1 MAFAGWV
8 NFNGVGRA
16 NMPSIVKIL
25 LGALATAILT
35 WFLYGPMGLGAKC
48 NVSGAST
55 LPSTDIAA
63 AVPAAAPAE
72 APATVEAVAS
82 CQTNVNAVVSSKKI
96 NFGSGNAVI
105 TEFSKPTVDAVAAA
119 VKDCAGTQM
128 EVGGHTDQMGDD
140 ASNQKLSENRANA
153 VIAALV
159 ERGVPK
165 ERMTAKGYGE
175 TKLLDT
181 ATSRDALAKNRRIE
195 FSVTG
200 TAAAVPADAAAAQ

>member
-1 MAFAGWV
+1 
-8 NFNGVGRA
+8 
-16 NMPSIVKIL
+16 MPSIVKIL

-48 NVSGAST
+48 NVSGASA

-63 AVPAAAPAE
+63 AVPAE
-72 APATVEAVAS
+72 APASVEAVAS
-82 CQTNVNAVVSSKKI
+82 CQTNVNTVVSSKKI

-153 VIAALV
+153 VVAALV

>member
-1 MAFAGWV
+1 
-8 NFNGVGRA
+8 
-16 NMPSIVKIL
+16 MPSIVKIL
-25 LGALATAILT
+25 LGALATAVLT

-48 NVSGAST
+48 NVSGASAV
-55 LPSTDIAA
+55 PSAGTAA

-72 APATVEAVAS
+72 APATVAAVAS
-82 CQTNVNAVVSSKKI
+82 CQAGVNTVVSSKKI

-140 ASNQKLSENRANA
+140 ASNQKLSEDRANA
-153 VIAALV
+153 VVAALV

-175 TKLLDT
+175 TKLLDP
-181 ATSRDALAKNRRIE
+181 ALSKDALAKNRRIE
-195 FSVTG
+195 F
-200 TAAAVPADAAAAQ
+200 AVAVSGAAAATPAAANEAAPAQ

>member
-1 MAFAGWV
+1 MEWGEQK
-8 NFNGVGRA
+8 
-16 NMPSIVKIL
+16 MPSIVKIL
-25 LGALATAILT
+25 LGALATAVLT

-48 NVSGAST
+48 NVSGASA
-55 LPSTDIAA
+55 LPAAGTA
-63 AVPAAAPAE
+63 AVAPDKPAE
-72 APATVEAVAS
+72 APATAEAVAS
-82 CQTNVNAVVSSKKI
+82 CQTGVNAVISEKKI

-119 VKDCAGTQM
+119 VKDCAGTQI

-140 ASNQKLSENRANA
+140 ASNQKLSEDRANA
-153 VIAALV
+153 VVAALV

-181 ATSRDALAKNRRIE
+181 ATSREALAKNRRIE
-195 FSVTG
+195 FGVAISG
-200 TAAAVPADAAAAQ
+200 AAASETPATTAPAQ